1 MNRRDFTRAASAGIV
16 SALGLPAFNRRSADP
31 VTVAGDRL
39 LGQLKELAQFGSN
52 ANGGVSRVAYGP
64 ADLRARTWVTGLM
77 REAGLTVR
85 VDVAGNLI
93 GRREGQSRGLSP
105 LLFGSHIDSVPDGG
119 NYDGTVGSL
128 SAIEAARVF
137 RERNITT
144 RHPLEVIVFQNEEG
158 GLVGSRALSGELLPE
173 HLTRVSASGKTLRE
187 GIAAI
192 GGNPDELGR
201 AQRAPGSTAAYLE
214 LHIEQGSTLEREAR
228 DIGIVTGIVGIGWW
242 DVTVTGFS
250 NHAGT
255 TPMGQRQDALL
266 AAARFIQA
274 VNRIVTAEPGRQVGT
289 VGRIEAIPGAP
300 NVIPGEVRL
309 SLEIRDL
316 DAAKIATLFERMRN
330 EAQSIAEASGT
341 RFAFAPSF
349 DSTPAPTDGRARGA
363 IATAAADLGLTT
375 MELPSGAGHDAQSI
389 ARFAPIGMLFVPSV
403 GGISHS
409 PKEFTR
415 PEDVVNG
422 ANVLANAVMALDR
435 AL

>member
-1 MNRRDFTRAASAGIV
+1 
-16 SALGLPAFNRRSADP
+16 
-31 VTVAGDRL
+31 
-39 LGQLKELAQFGSN
+39 
-52 ANGGVSRVAYGP
+52 
-64 ADLRARTWVTGLM
+64 
-77 REAGLTVR
+77 
-85 VDVAGNLI
+85 
-93 GRREGQSRGLSP
+93 
-105 LLFGSHIDSVPDGG
+105 
-119 NYDGTVGSL
+119 
-128 SAIEAARVF
+128 
-137 RERNITT
+137 
-144 RHPLEVIVFQNEEG
+144 
-158 GLVGSRALSGELLPE
+158 
-173 HLTRVSASGKTLRE
+173 
-187 GIAAI
+187 
-192 GGNPDELGR
+192 
-201 AQRAPGSTAAYLE
+201 
-214 LHIEQGSTLEREAR
+214 
-228 DIGIVTGIVGIGWW
+228 
-242 DVTVTGFS
+242 
-250 NHAGT
+250 
-255 TPMGQRQDALL
+255 MGQRQDALL